1 MITNNVIYVLVVIF
15 AIIAPIAY
23 KINKKRE
30 RDEDARENRKAGTDD
45 QGNG

>member
-1 MITNNVIYVLVVIF
+1 MISDNVIYVLIVIF

-30 RDEDARENRKAGTDD
+30 MEEDARENRKAGTDD
-45 QGNG
+45 KGNG